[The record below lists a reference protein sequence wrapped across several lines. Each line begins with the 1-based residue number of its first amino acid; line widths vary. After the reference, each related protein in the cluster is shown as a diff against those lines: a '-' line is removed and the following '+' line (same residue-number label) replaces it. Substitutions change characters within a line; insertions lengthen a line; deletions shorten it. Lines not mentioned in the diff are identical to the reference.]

1 VTTSTG
7 RTKPTTWHS
16 VRCLFE
22 VDPGG
27 HEAVEPRTYEERV
40 TIWLADGFDAAI
52 ALAEAEAEQYAETVN
67 GRYLGLAQAY
77 VMEGEPGHGAEV
89 YSLMRDSD
97 LPPQSYLGRFFDSG
111 TERQGR

>member
-1 VTTSTG
+1 
-7 RTKPTTWHS
+7 

-27 HEAVEPRTYEERV
+27 QEDGEPRTYEERV

-52 ALAEAEAEQYAETVN
+52 ALAEAEAEQYAQTVN

-77 VMEGEPGHGAEV
+77 VMEGEPHHGAEV
-89 YSLMRDSD
+89 YSLIRDSD
-97 LPPQSYLGRFFDSG
+97 LPPQPYLDRFFDSG
-111 TERQGR
+111 TERHGR